1 MHDNHSTKLES
12 LRQNIYLWSFYSSSY
27 ILGHFITCQFLIFAE
42 KHRFFFQGF
51 VASKLKKKKSSSG
64 CKIFRVNLALD
75 RDEPVKTH
83 PLSVWLIALC
93 NYLVIYFRA
102 ARRKLLEP
110 GSLCLLREWIQYV
123 RYLCARANI
132 LFHCAPVKPV
142 WEMSADVCRVAE
154 VPGRTPGR
162 TVAVGAQVRGKNRM
176 RFSLF

>member
-1 MHDNHSTKLES
+1 MIVLQQLLHPRPLH
-12 LRQNIYLWSFYSSSY
+12 YLSIPHLCWK
-27 ILGHFITCQFLIFAE
+27 TQIF
-42 KHRFFFQGF
+42 FPGVCCFQ
-51 VASKLKKKKSSSG
+51 VKKKSSSG

-132 LFHCAPVKPV
+132 LFHCASVKPV